1 MQMQNNAKSPQS
13 HIKSSLGLLFPNP
26 HPEKSALSSLVKQ
39 RKIHYI
45 VPFKAITYRI
55 LCFLMGR
62 LNNECSNEY

>member
-13 HIKSSLGLLFPNP
+13 HMKPSPSLPPPYP